1 MPSALVTDR
10 MLRLE
15 ERKKVV
21 HLEAEHGAAGL
32 GQQKL
37 RLAPL
42 LVDRHLAQGE
52 EGEAGD
58 EQRRQRPFSQ
68 RLALCHI
75 MALDNRRVTG
85 VCRMATIVFSHPEKS
100 FLWVLVVDRNQLAL
114 QTHFDCCLL
123 ANPRQ
128 DGSSPNGAQ
137 AARG

>member
-10 MLRLE
+10 MLE

-42 LVDRHLAQGE
+42 LVDRHHAQGE

-85 VCRMATIVFSHPEKS
+85 VAGWRQLFSVTYLVPEKEL
-100 FLWVLVVDRNQLAL
+100 FEVDRKQMAL
-114 QTHFDCCLL
+114 QSHFDCCLL